1 MQWGNSMR
9 RLLGGH
15 LAALSLLTRLLR
27 DTNFESMVSLSV
39 IIMKFY
45 SPREESQG
53 SSLSLGHEF
62 GHRSIFFCKNAT
74 YKSKG
79 NPNDKIQIPNE
90 CQNPNFKENWR
101 PKTFG
106 I

>member
-62 GHRSIFFCKNAT
+62 GHRSIFFAKMRLTNPKEIQMT
-74 YKSKG
+74 KSKYQM
-79 NPNDKIQIPNE
+79 NVKIQIS
-90 CQNPNFKENWR
+90 K
-101 PKTFG
+101 KT
-106 I
+106 